1 MGMPIIAS
9 VANWFQKRRGL
20 AFGLAWS
27 GVGLGGLF
35 VPLIGWM
42 VDQFGWRDTALY
54 IGIGLSIIGFPIAG
68 VMRHQPEKYGYL
80 PDGESPV
87 RTGNKADAGIV
98 ANSGRE
104 GDFNAKEALRSSSFW
119 FISLSIAARMLSS
132 SGLALHMIPYLSG
145 LGASTIG
152 AATLA
157 GSVSLMSI
165 PGRFGLGLLSDY
177 VNSRYLM
184 AGCLATIAA
193 SFIFISKTA
202 TIAGTIPALMV
213 YAVAQGGVAV
223 IPQTMLA
230 DYFGRN
236 SYATIQGLR
245 GLIQM
250 IGVVGGPIL
259 AGYIFDKT
267 QSYKHAFELFAI
279 ATVISMVLMLMAIP
293 PQKQKANTS

>member
-1 MGMPIIAS
+1 
-9 VANWFQKRRGL
+9 
-20 AFGLAWS
+20 
-27 GVGLGGLF
+27 
-35 VPLIGWM
+35 
-42 VDQFGWRDTALY
+42 
-54 IGIGLSIIGFPIAG
+54 
-68 VMRHQPEKYGYL
+68 
-80 PDGESPV
+80 
-87 RTGNKADAGIV
+87 
-98 ANSGRE
+98 
-104 GDFNAKEALRSSSFW
+104 
-119 FISLSIAARMLSS
+119 
-132 SGLALHMIPYLSG
+132 
-145 LGASTIG
+145 
-152 AATLA
+152 
-157 GSVSLMSI
+157 
-165 PGRFGLGLLSDY
+165 
-177 VNSRYLM
+177 M
-184 AGCLATIAA
+184 AGCLATIDV

-267 QSYKHAFELFAI
+267 QSYKHAFELFAV
-279 ATVISMVLMLMAIP
+279 AAVISMVLMLMAIP